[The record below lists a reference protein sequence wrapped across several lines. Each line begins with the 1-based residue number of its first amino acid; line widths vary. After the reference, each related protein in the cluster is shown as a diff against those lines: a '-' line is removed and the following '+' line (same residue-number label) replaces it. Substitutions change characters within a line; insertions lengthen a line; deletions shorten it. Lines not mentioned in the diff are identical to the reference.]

1 MTQLDKLILNAL
13 DRQRISASNYSFI
26 FDKLD
31 NSEKKL
37 EFLNYLNE
45 NRKVILSSSDI
56 ILRLKEIAD

>member
-1 MTQLDKLILNAL
+1 MAELDKLILNAL

-26 FDKLD
+26 LDRLD

-56 ILRLKEIAD
+56 ILRLKEIVD

>member
-1 MTQLDKLILNAL
+1 MSELDKLILNAL

-26 FDKLD
+26 LDRLD

-45 NRKVILSSSDI
+45 NRKVILSSSEI
-56 ILRLKEIAD
+56 IIRLKEIAD

>member
-1 MTQLDKLILNAL
+1 MSELDKLILNAL

-26 FDKLD
+26 LDRLD

-56 ILRLKEIAD
+56 ILRLKEIVD